1 MSGLPPLLAALSLR
15 SRETPPAALQTAA
28 DPTNVLD
35 FKIIFSIVNESPITA
50 DKKKEDIRAIG
61 MKAGELRRKVGSPA
75 RAPRRRS
82 RRSFSTIEVC
92 QFFDISKATLYR
104 WEREGLISM
113 PSRDWRNWRLY
124 SEANIEE
131 IKHLIRRRNTD

>member
-1 MSGLPPLLAALSLR
+1 
-15 SRETPPAALQTAA
+15 
-28 DPTNVLD
+28 
-35 FKIIFSIVNESPITA
+35 
-50 DKKKEDIRAIG
+50 
-61 MKAGELRRKVGSPA
+61 
-75 RAPRRRS
+75 
-82 RRSFSTIEVC
+82 VC

-131 IKHLIRRRNTD
+131 IKHLIRRRNTA